1 MRGVSES
8 IIIGTP
14 VPLGTGLFKV
24 CMPPPTTAVDL
35 PVPASAAGGG
45 GSGGGRGRHREIALG
60 SAGRAMGDSDA
71 LQEALAAL
79 RAATAPGGGVLSR
92 Q

>member
-1 MRGVSES
+1 MHSRTDFVRGVSES

-24 CMPPPTTAVDL
+24 CMPPPA
-35 PVPASAAGGG
+35 AAGGPPASSSG
-45 GSGGGRGRHREIALG
+45 TAGRHRALPLLGGGRP
-60 SAGRAMGDSDA
+60 MGDSDA

-79 RAATAPGGGVLSR
+79 SSVTAMGGEILRAS
-92 Q
+92 